1 MRVKM
6 NEQPL
11 PVTSGEEFCNQHS
24 IHDDRLPGLGLHGFE
39 PHCFDEPGD
48 SSVGANANHARIDPD
63 IPVVNEGPPEALT
76 TIIPSDKDRG
86 ISREDGRDAFALGP
100 KAAHGPEVP
109 VRKGAPKFYVG
120 CADLAER
127 SLRGLRYFN
136 MAARKQNARG
146 EDKQPRKKH
155 NGNEILAAHGCSRGM
170 RNKHQKQRFLGL
182 CGSID

>member
-11 PVTSGEEFCNQHS
+11 PVTSDEEFRNQHS

-76 TIIPSDKDRG
+76 TIIPSDKYRG
-86 ISREDGRDAFALGP
+86 ISREDGRHTFALSP
-100 KAAHGPEVP
+100 KAAHGPKVP
-109 VRKGAPKFYVG
+109 VRKGAPKFCVG
-120 CADLAER
+120 CADFAER

-136 MAARKQNARG
+136 MAARKESARG
-146 EDKQPRKKH
+146 EDKHPRKKH
-155 NGNEILAAHGCSRGM
+155 NGSETLAAHACSRG
-170 RNKHQKQRFLGL
+170 
-182 CGSID
+182 IAE